1 MTPGSLW
8 NSFRDEVN
16 DDVNEIN
23 DIYRV
28 NNEKTITSKSFEYK
42 TKIIGSATIDNNTL
56 DTEGICNSRVTDHA
70 VTNWVAN
77 SKILF
82 LKIFRVSNTIWKK
95 TFA

>member
-1 MTPGSLW
+1 MTSGSLW

-82 LKIFRVSNTIWKK
+82 
-95 TFA
+95 